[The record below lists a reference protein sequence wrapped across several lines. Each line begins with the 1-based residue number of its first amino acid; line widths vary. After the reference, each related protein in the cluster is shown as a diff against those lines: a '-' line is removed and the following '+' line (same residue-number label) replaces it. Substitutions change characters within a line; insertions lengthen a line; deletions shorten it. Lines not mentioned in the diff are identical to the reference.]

1 MNRRIAIFSVCSI
14 LAAFTVSFCGRFQT
28 QASQEQPTAKEIV
41 VNLATGRVIVAV
53 WKDAIL
59 VGTIANPIEEGAH
72 LPVPVQIS
80 DSHVGVVL
88 GAVNWID
95 PDSRKQ
101 LARLDLELPHLRGHG
116 PTGVSERP
124 HLGTP
129 AGMEAGDLE
138 AVGDGLLERLNELA
152 RNFHNKLETPNSLP
166 LVQLI
171 VAGYVP
177 NYGPEVWRLD
187 YGIHQSEGAV
197 GYWSTRVN
205 RPSFT
210 QLYPPEKGEPHTL
223 IEFSYPR
230 DDAEKALID
239 LLRAGDPRLQK
250 VTAAD
255 PQMAE
260 VTRAVVAGETNRVK
274 SADGT
279 QFFRAALDAVSP
291 PNAQQSIGILGD
303 ESGFKWVLAPPAEP
317 KAPEV
322 QGNRPAGA
330 PTLRHPSE

>member
-1 MNRRIAIFSVCSI
+1 VSRKITVVCFFLI
-14 LAAFTVSFCGRFQT
+14 LTAWASSMRGGIEA
-28 QASQEQPTAKEIV
+28 QASQEQQTANEIV
-41 VNLATGRVIVAV
+41 VNLATGRVIIAV

-59 VGTIANPIEEGAH
+59 VGAVANPIEAGAH

-80 DSHVGVVL
+80 DSHVAVLL
-88 GAVNWID
+88 GAVDWID

-116 PTGVSERP
+116 PTGGP
-124 HLGTP
+124 HLGSP
-129 AGMEAGDLE
+129 EGMEAGDLE

-152 RNFHNKLETPNSLP
+152 RNFHSEIDAPGGLP

-187 YGIHQSEGAV
+187 YGVHQSEEAV

-205 RPSFT
+205 RPSYT

-223 IEFSYPR
+223 IEFSYPQ
-230 DDAEKALID
+230 DDAEQPLLE
-239 LLRAGDPRLQK
+239 LLRAGDARLRK

-255 PQMAE
+255 GQMAD
-260 VTRAVVAGETNRVK
+260 VARAVVAGDTNKVK
-274 SADGT
+274 SADAT
-279 QFFRAALDAVSP
+279 QFFRATLEAVSP
-291 PNAQQSIGILGD
+291 PNAQQSIGILRE
-303 ESGFKWVLAPPAEP
+303 ESGFKWVLEPPAEP
-317 KAPEV
+317 KAPGI
-322 QGNRPAGA
+322 QSNRPRGA